1 MKPRSRGPPEDDSS
15 PLDDASWLYS
25 YADLMTQ
32 LLIFSVLMLT
42 AMGVQ
47 PLKPAAAAAAPTTA
61 PSPLT
66 ELQLEVE
73 RMARESGLSE
83 VLTVDRSADR
93 LTIRLKSA
101 ILFPEAQDRLTRSAE
116 GVLDELTP
124 ILVRT
129 RHKLRVDG
137 HTDDVGI
144 SSPAFPSNWELSAAR
159 AISVARYLESRGV
172 ASERFSVAGFGEF
185 HPMVP
190 NLSASSRALNRR
202 VEIVV
207 LGE

>member
-1 MKPRSRGPPEDDSS
+1 MKPRERAQPPDDSS
-15 PLDDASWLYS
+15 PLDDATWLYS

-32 LLIFSVLMLT
+32 LLIFAVLILT

-47 PLKPAAAAAAPTTA
+47 PLKEKSPVVEPLAP

-66 ELQLEVE
+66 ALQQEVE
-73 RMARESGLSE
+73 RMAKETGLGDA
-83 VLTVDRSADR
+83 LTVDRSANR
-93 LTIRLKSA
+93 LTIRMKSA
-101 ILFPEAQDRLTRSAE
+101 ILFPEAQDRLTRDAE
-116 GVLDELTP
+116 RVLTELTP

-129 RHKLRVDG
+129 RNKLRVDG
-137 HTDDVGI
+137 HTDDVAI
-144 SSPAFPSNWELSAAR
+144 NSAAFPSNWELSAAR
-159 AISVARYLESRGV
+159 AISVARYLEARGV
-172 ASERFSVAGFGEF
+172 VSERFSVAGFAEF

-190 NLSASSRALNRR
+190 NVSASSRALNRR

>member
-1 MKPRSRGPPEDDSS
+1 MKPRVRPPPLDDSS
-15 PLDDASWLYS
+15 PLDDATWLYS
-25 YADLMTQ
+25 FADLMTQ
-32 LLIFSVLMLT
+32 LLIFAVLMLT

-47 PLKPAAAAAAPTTA
+47 PLQKNSVITPP
-61 PSPLT
+61 PPVSPLT
-66 ELQLEVE
+66 ALQEQVE
-73 RMARESGLSE
+73 KMAKEAGLGDALS
-83 VLTVDRSADR
+83 VDRSANR
-93 LTIRLKSA
+93 LTIRMKSA
-101 ILFPEAQDRLTRSAE
+101 ILFPEAQDRLTRAAE

-129 RHKLRVDG
+129 KNRLRVDG

-144 SSPAFPSNWELSAAR
+144 SSPSFASNWELSAAR
-159 AISVARYLESRGV
+159 AISVARYLEGRGV

-190 NLSASSRALNRR
+190 NVSASSRALNRR